1 MQQRTSA
8 VKTKIETAMQ
18 DTTKAHVKIN
28 YNRYYTYES
37 ITSYLNMNKYDINLY
52 NSY

>member
-18 DTTKAHVKIN
+18 DTEAHVKIN
-28 YNRYYTYES
+28 YNIYYTYES